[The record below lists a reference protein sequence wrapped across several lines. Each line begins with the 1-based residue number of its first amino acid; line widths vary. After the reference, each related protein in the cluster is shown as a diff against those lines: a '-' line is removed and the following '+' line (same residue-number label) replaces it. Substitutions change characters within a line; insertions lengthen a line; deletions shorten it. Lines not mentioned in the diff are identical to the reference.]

1 MSSEHAETTDPSAGH
16 ASDGPDTPSAASPQG
31 HEGHDAHDHAHE
43 GDSHDAHAH
52 DGEGEGHAHSHDL
65 WPEGFWEQPRRLG
78 EGLEG
83 HGAVDDHNGG
93 RAPGLFHVNR
103 KHGGSH
109 SGIRTFAKLP
119 MALTPEDLV
128 AAKVDVAVL
137 GVPWDSTAGGRSGT
151 NHGPLALRTIPH
163 FGSYGFPSQH
173 LDVRV
178 NPFDVLTMCDYG
190 DAPIHVGNTP
200 GTFESIRK
208 FVGTVVTSGAIPIIM
223 GGDHAITWPAATAVA
238 DHYGHGKVGI
248 VHFDAHADVGEDM
261 NGALASHGTPM
272 RKLIDSGAVPGRNFV
287 QVGLRGYWPDRETL
301 DWMDEHQMRTHFMA
315 EIDRDGFDK
324 VLERAVD
331 EALDQADHLYISLD
345 IDVCDPAFAPGTGT
359 PVAGGITSIDILRAV
374 RRLSAEVGIVAMD
387 VVEVAPPY
395 DNNGEITVLL
405 ANRAIG
411 EAMTGIAMR
420 RMGITGPDYLHPH
433 ALNLDAD
440 GAQRTQVFRTP
451 EH

>member
-1 MSSEHAETTDPSAGH
+1 MSNDDVTFPQLDQVSENEPAREDQ
-16 ASDGPDTPSAASPQG
+16 GPADDEARESVPVPEHG
-31 HEGHDAHDHAHE
+31 
-43 GDSHDAHAH
+43 HAH
-52 DGEGEGHAHSHDL
+52 DAEHPHDGEHDHHHDR

-78 EGLEG
+78 EGLAE
-83 HGAVDDHNGG
+83 HGAVDDFNTG
-93 RAPGLFHVNR
+93 RLPGLFHVNR
-103 KHGGSH
+103 RHSGAH
-109 SGIRTFAKLP
+109 SGIRTFARLP

-128 AAKVDVAVL
+128 AAGVDVAIL

-151 NHGPLALRTIPH
+151 NHGPIALRQVAA
-163 FGSYGFPSQH
+163 FSSYGFPAQH

-190 DAPIHVGNTP
+190 DAPISVGNTAR
-200 GTFESIRK
+200 TFESIRQ

-223 GGDHAITWPAATAVA
+223 GGDHAITWPCATAVA

-248 VHFDAHADVGEDM
+248 VHFDAHADVGTDLT
-261 NGALASHGTPM
+261 GSLASHGTPM
-272 RKLIDSGAVPGRNFV
+272 RKLIDSGAVPGKNFV
-287 QVGLRGYWPDRETL
+287 QVGLRGYWPDQETL

-374 RRLSAEVGIVAMD
+374 RRLSAEVGIVGMD

-395 DNNGEITVLL
+395 DNDGEITVLL

-411 EAMTGIAMR
+411 EALTGIAMR
-420 RMGITGPDYLHPH
+420 RVGHTSADYAHPH
-433 ALNLDAD
+433 ALNRAAD
-440 GAQRTQVFRTP
+440 GASRTRTFRHT
-451 EH
+451 EV